1 MTEPLIVKFYR
12 KLPQPGPREDDDLWS
27 AGMQE
32 ALREFRQSVRNNY
45 NEATLVRLLKHGD
58 PQVRQAAV
66 LALGIIGTIASNL
79 GVAEALKDDDGLVR
93 RFAHDAL
100 WEIWF
105 RGTDANHCWALQQA
119 LQLSDTLE
127 ILPALDDL
135 IESAPDY
142 AEAHNQRAILY
153 FRRGEY
159 ARCVA
164 ECKTVLRLNPVH
176 FAAAAGMGQSYLK
189 MRKPRAALRAFEMA
203 LEIYPSLD
211 DLQDAVRTL
220 QDVLGE

>member
-1 MTEPLIVKFYR
+1 MSEPLILTFYR
-12 KLPQPGPREDDDLWS
+12 KLPQPGPLEDDDLWT

-32 ALREFRQSVRNNY
+32 ALREFRQSIKNNY
-45 NEATLVRLLKHGD
+45 GEATLERLLRHSD
-58 PQVRQAAV
+58 VQVRQAAV
-66 LALGIIGTIASNL
+66 LALGIIGTIASNS
-79 GVAEALKDDDGLVR
+79 GIAESLKDDDGLVR

-105 RGTDANHCWALQQA
+105 RGSDANNCWALQQA
-119 LQLSDTLE
+119 LQLGDFLE
-127 ILPALDDL
+127 MLAALDDIL
-135 IESAPDY
+135 ESAPDY

-159 ARCVA
+159 ARCIA
-164 ECKTVLRLNPVH
+164 DCKTVLRLNPMH

-189 MRKPRAALRAFEMA
+189 LRKPRAALRSFELA
-203 LEIYPSLD
+203 LEIYPGLD